1 MKNPINNKAEI
12 IDRNIKKEFKHG
24 EIIIMNLDIPY
35 PEIRLDQKPA
45 VQKHINNSYRSTVS
59 QFYKYV
65 STKLYNDVLKYYKDT
80 VKNGFPFHAYDVV
93 MKYTVTL
100 NDNCPLSTY
109 FDRYEYTGGA
119 HGNTTRFSDN
129 WDLRTSYH
137 IKMKDLFKRGENYRR
152 LVLAQILKQAD
163 INYKE
168 NSYLYFENY
177 RELIV
182 KNFNP
187 GSFNLTPTEI
197 AVYYQQYDI
206 APYVTGIVVFDISYE
221 SLGRG
226 KLGCV

>member
-1 MKNPINNKAEI
+1 MNPINNKAEI
-12 IDRNIKKEFKHG
+12 IDHNIKKEFKYG
-24 EIIIMNLDIPY
+24 AIIIMNLDISY
-35 PEIRLDQKPA
+35 PEIKIDHKPA
-45 VQKHINNSYRSTVS
+45 VQKHINDAYRSTVS
-59 QFYKYV
+59 EFYKYV
-65 STKLYNDVLKYYKDT
+65 STKLYNDALKYYKDT

-100 NDNCPLSTY
+100 KDNCLLSTY

-119 HGNTTRFSDN
+119 HGNTIRFSDN

-137 IKMKDLFKRGENYRR
+137 INMKNLFKRSENHRI

-177 RELIV
+177 QTLIV
-182 KNFNP
+182 KNFNLR
-187 GSFNLTPTEI
+187 SFNLTPTGI
-197 AVYYQQYDI
+197 APYYQQYEI

-221 SLGRG
+221 SLGRE
-226 KLGCV
+226 KPSCV